1 MLFRSI
7 YTTLS
12 YGELATFHVLDT
24 RQYRTPQPCQR
35 WDRGGG
41 NYLVDCAARSDPSA
55 TMLGAEQEA
64 WFSRSVGASRSRWNL
79 VAQQCLVAQLD
90 LSMGPVQSFWTDA
103 WDGYPASRARVL
115 GTLHD
120 QRVSNPVFLGGDAHM
135 YWVSELPLDPDA
147 ASSPSVAAE
156 IVGTSITSRS
166 FMQPWMLPALIAEN
180 PHLRYGHSEHRGY
193 VRVDLTPA
201 QMSVDLRAS
210 ESIATR
216 DAASFNLARFVI
228 ENGRPAPLRA

>member
-1 MLFRSI
+1 MQR
-7 YTTLS
+7 LS
-12 YGELATFHVLDT
+12 RREKG
-24 RQYRTPQPCQR
+24 
-35 WDRGGG
+35 
-41 NYLVDCAARSDPSA
+41 
-55 TMLGAEQEA
+55 
-64 WFSRSVGASRSRWNL
+64 
-79 VAQQCLVAQLD
+79 VALPIA
-90 LSMGPVQSFWTDA
+90 DA
-103 WDGYPASRARVL
+103 V
-115 GTLHD
+115 
-120 QRVSNPVFLGGDAHM
+120 GGDQHR
-135 YWVSELPLDPDA
+135 LRPDGIRFTLDPDA

-166 FMQPWMLPALIAEN
+166 FVQPWMLPALIAEN